1 MGGAGAGRRA
11 PGPDLEGGRPRAAP
25 KCGYMG
31 AWASARGRLGVW
43 ACTGAR
49 LVRAAGSRRCAGG
62 ARVDSGGSASCLKMT
77 YRDGQQS
84 TFVPPRDA
92 ELAVAAGAVVDPRVT
107 KKRAPWRSKRE
118 ERNLC
123 LELSGQI
130 SGSPLIINCGLGDSG
145 HCRGEMTTV
154 SWHG

>member
-1 MGGAGAGRRA
+1 MDRLDSCRRGSIGGRGRRA
-11 PGPDLEGGRPRAAP
+11 PGPDQEGGRPRAAP

-92 ELAVAAGAVVDPRVT
+92 ELAAAAGAVVDPRVT
-107 KKRAPWRSKRE
+107 KKRGVNVKSAISALNYLVRSLAR
-118 ERNLC
+118 
-123 LELSGQI
+123 
-130 SGSPLIINCGLGDSG
+130 P
-145 HCRGEMTTV
+145 
-154 SWHG
+154 